1 MADQE
6 LVKGAQGAK
15 AKLNGGAAQAMAPEE
30 TEIGAEI
37 IPPQFLPS
45 GRLLALL
52 LVPGIKSQQRLPV
65 ITLCVS
71 RSAAIR
77 GEVREKFL
85 DPAVAEFGFGRF
97 RVQRSLL
104 CCFHRFTL
112 ARRKFKRDLAHIIHH
127 QVSREWPASFGDELV
142 H

>member
-15 AKLNGGAAQAMAPEE
+15 AKLNGSAAQAMAPNE

-45 GRLLALL
+45 GRLLVLL
-52 LVPGIKSQQRLPV
+52 PVPGVESQQRLPV
-65 ITLCVS
+65 IALRVS

-77 GEVREKFL
+77 GQVREKLL

-97 RVQRSLL
+97 RVQKSLL
-104 CCFHRFTL
+104 CSFHRFPF
-112 ARRKFKRDLAHIIHH
+112 ARR
-127 QVSREWPASFGDELV
+127 
-142 H
+142 

>member
-15 AKLNGGAAQAMAPEE
+15 AKLNGGAAQAMAPKE

-52 LVPGIKSQQRLPV
+52 PVPGVESQQRLPV
-65 ITLCVS
+65 IALCVN
-71 RSAAIR
+71 RSAAVR
-77 GEVREKFL
+77 GQVREKFL
-85 DPAVAEFGFGRF
+85 DPTVAEFGFGRF

-104 CCFHRFTL
+104 CSFHRFAF
-112 ARRKFKRDLAHIIHH
+112 ARRKFKGDLAHIIHH
-127 QVSREWPASFGDELV
+127 QVGGERPASFGDELV